1 MLHAETPQ
9 PIWDTLFRFDLL
21 PLLFDVPGGIIA
33 HMHLPLTP
41 RLTIAVEYL
50 MLADGILES
59 PIHLFE
65 AAVLICFQVV
75 RDPDGVTE
83 VIERFTGA
91 YIVVLGDRVHLGKRL
106 IGNDKESGHLI
117 DRLNASMHE
126 VHAELSI
133 EVSSVKA
140 VDYFV
145 PAG

>member
-1 MLHAETPQ
+1 MLHAKTPQ
-9 PIWDTLFRFDLL
+9 PIWDTLFHLELL
-21 PLLFDVPGGIIA
+21 PFLFGVPGGIIA
-33 HMHLPLTP
+33 HVHLPLAL

-106 IGNDKESGHLI
+106 IGDDKEACNLI
-117 DRLNASMHE
+117 N
-126 VHAELSI
+126 
-133 EVSSVKA
+133 
-140 VDYFV
+140 
-145 PAG
+145 